1 MAIKIK
7 ESRKGT
13 FTAAAKK
20 RGKSISEFANQ
31 IMRNKTQYSDRQ
43 WVCPNCGEVIDRDY
57 NAACNI
63 KDEGLRIIGSSSPE
77 FTLVDCPTM
86 DDKRE
91 ISLKSSD
98 RLKQERNELHGYF
111 L

>member
-1 MAIKIK
+1 MSKKGYKIRFVTNDDIYMK
-7 ESRKGT
+7 DR
-13 FTAAAKK
+13 
-20 RGKSISEFANQ
+20 I
-31 IMRNKTQYSDRQ
+31 TQ
-43 WVCPNCGEVIDRDY
+43 GIT
-57 NAACNI
+57 NI
-63 KDEGLRIIGSSSPE
+63 KDNEGLRIIGLSSAE

>member
-1 MAIKIK
+1 MRYKI
-7 ESRKGT
+7 SQY
-13 FTAAAKK
+13 AKRNNVHYRTVWNWVK
-20 RGKSISEFANQ
+20 DGKLTTERTDTGRILIIE
-31 IMRNKTQYSDRQ
+31 
-43 WVCPNCGEVIDRDY
+43 
-57 NAACNI
+57 
-63 KDEGLRIIGSSSPE
+63 DEGLRIIGLSSPE
-77 FTLVDCPTM
+77 FTLADCPTM

>member
-20 RGKSISEFANQ
+20 RGKS
-31 IMRNKTQYSDRQ
+31 
-43 WVCPNCGEVIDRDY
+43 
-57 NAACNI
+57 
-63 KDEGLRIIGSSSPE
+63 
-77 FTLVDCPTM
+77 M